1 MPAFSFSQTGCV
13 CLVCARWGDQSAKL
27 GALPAPEALRQ
38 HTSSEGRK
46 KKAVEAWGAELKS
59 AEDVKAVFAAY
70 YSGEVALLPW

>member
-1 MPAFSFSQTGCV
+1 M
-13 CLVCARWGDQSAKL
+13 
-27 GALPAPEALRQ
+27 LRQ

-59 AEDVKAVFAAY
+59 VEDVKAVFARF